1 MRRGLSGKSKNSVIF
16 SPFASY
22 VFTAE
27 GFLQEDII
35 DYDAYKL
42 KPNKMQEEFICSVQ
56 DLREREIINLKDGAR
71 LGSVCDVEIDT
82 LSGSIVSIVIYGK
95 GRFPFKSG
103 KPKDIKIK
111 WDEIEVIGDDTILV
125 NFDCP
130 EELMPQK
137 PKNPIDTL
145 FRL

>member
-1 MRRGLSGKSKNSVIF
+1 MV
-16 SPFASY
+16 
-22 VFTAE
+22 
-27 GFLQEDII
+27 
-35 DYDAYKL
+35 
-42 KPNKMQEEFICSVQ
+42 CSVQ

-125 NFDCP
+125 ILTVLKSLCRKSRKIP
-130 EELMPQK
+130 
-137 PKNPIDTL
+137 
-145 FRL
+145 

>member
-1 MRRGLSGKSKNSVIF
+1 MV
-16 SPFASY
+16 
-22 VFTAE
+22 
-27 GFLQEDII
+27 
-35 DYDAYKL
+35 
-42 KPNKMQEEFICSVQ
+42 CSVQ

-137 PKNPIDTL
+137 PKNPIAGAVAVVAGSSLTAGAKTGDYKQITETGKK
-145 FRL
+145 FVANIKAARAEMSK

>member
-1 MRRGLSGKSKNSVIF
+1 MV
-16 SPFASY
+16 
-22 VFTAE
+22 
-27 GFLQEDII
+27 
-35 DYDAYKL
+35 
-42 KPNKMQEEFICSVQ
+42 CSVQ

-111 WDEIEVIGDDTILV
+111 WDEGYRIIAFEYGGGEYLCVMCKLANAKTPMQKYQINSSDINNFIKEIWNDSYDVIYVGG
-125 NFDCP
+125 
-130 EELMPQK
+130 
-137 PKNPIDTL
+137 
-145 FRL
+145 

>member
-1 MRRGLSGKSKNSVIF
+1 MV
-16 SPFASY
+16 
-22 VFTAE
+22 
-27 GFLQEDII
+27 
-35 DYDAYKL
+35 
-42 KPNKMQEEFICSVQ
+42 CSVQ

-82 LSGSIVSIVIYGK
+82 LSGSIV
-95 GRFPFKSG
+95 
-103 KPKDIKIK
+103 
-111 WDEIEVIGDDTILV
+111 

>member
-1 MRRGLSGKSKNSVIF
+1 MV
-16 SPFASY
+16 
-22 VFTAE
+22 
-27 GFLQEDII
+27 
-35 DYDAYKL
+35 
-42 KPNKMQEEFICSVQ
+42 CSVQ

-137 PKNPIDTL
+137 PKNPIETL
-145 FRL
+145 NLRGYYNITQKGL

>member
-1 MRRGLSGKSKNSVIF
+1 MV
-16 SPFASY
+16 
-22 VFTAE
+22 
-27 GFLQEDII
+27 
-35 DYDAYKL
+35 
-42 KPNKMQEEFICSVQ
+42 CSVQ

-130 EELMPQK
+130 EEFMPQK

>member
-1 MRRGLSGKSKNSVIF
+1 M
-16 SPFASY
+16 
-22 VFTAE
+22 
-27 GFLQEDII
+27 
-35 DYDAYKL
+35 
-42 KPNKMQEEFICSVQ
+42 
-56 DLREREIINLKDGAR
+56 
-71 LGSVCDVEIDT
+71 
-82 LSGSIVSIVIYGK
+82 

-137 PKNPIDTL
+137 SKNPIDTL